1 MITRSQQNI
10 DRIRKTKAGVSEQ
23 DASIKVLN
31 QLQRET
37 ENLSEL
43 QELIKVL
50 SSDLLQDVHWA
61 QIKQIVG
68 SESINL
74 KKMNLSGVIALD
86 LRSATPQFI

>member
-1 MITRSQQNI
+1 VGI
-10 DRIRKTKAGVSEQ
+10 SEQ
-23 DASIKVLN
+23 DSSIKVLN

-43 QELIKVL
+43 YELIKVL

-68 SESINL
+68 SENINL

-86 LRSATPQFI
+86 LRSATP